1 MSLDLNLRDFATGV
15 ATNAKAMK
23 TLINGN
29 ATDLSALTTV
39 QKSSLVAA
47 INEVAAAVGG
57 AGATIDDATISAL
70 SVWSSAKTDAEIK
83 AATAAL
89 IDAAPGALDTL
100 NELAAALGDDPN
112 FAATSTTALSNKAPL
127 VHTHAAADTT
137 SGTFA
142 AARLPSATE
151 SATGI
156 VELAT
161 TTEAT
166 TGTDTVRA
174 VTPAGLKAVADTKA
188 AATHTHSAADIA
200 SGTLAAARLPAA
212 TEAAVGAI
220 ELATS
225 AEVIAGVDAVRA
237 VTPAGLTAS
246 VGATNTDYV
255 AIFQAGLV

>member
-70 SVWSSAKTDAEIK
+70 SVWSSTKTDAEIK

-112 FAATSTTALSNKAPL
+112 FAATITTALSNKAPL
-127 VHTHAAADTT
+127 VHTHT
-137 SGTFA
+137 
-142 AARLPSATE
+142 
-151 SATGI
+151 
-156 VELAT
+156 
-161 TTEAT
+161 
-166 TGTDTVRA
+166 
-174 VTPAGLKAVADTKA
+174 
-188 AATHTHSAADIA
+188 AADIA